1 MKRKRNATDTFNNFD
16 DDIAT
21 LNSGLLK
28 FNQSKISQT
37 TKQLETL
44 SHTTKSENKLFK
56 TVKKLSGR

>member
-1 MKRKRNATDTFNNFD
+1 MKKKKNATYIFD
-16 DDIAT
+16 DFDYDIAT

-44 SHTTKSENKLFK
+44 SQTTKSEKKLFK

>member
-1 MKRKRNATDTFNNFD
+1 MKRKKNATDTFNDFD

-44 SHTTKSENKLFK
+44 SQTTKSENKLFK

>member
-1 MKRKRNATDTFNNFD
+1 MKRKKNATDTFNNFD

-44 SHTTKSENKLFK
+44 SQTTKSENKLFK